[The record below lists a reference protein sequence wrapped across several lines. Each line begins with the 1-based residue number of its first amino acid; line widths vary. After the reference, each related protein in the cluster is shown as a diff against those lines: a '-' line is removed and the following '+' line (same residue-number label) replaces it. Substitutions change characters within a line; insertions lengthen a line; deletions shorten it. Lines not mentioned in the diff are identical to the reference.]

1 MRSTSN
7 LGIAIS
13 LTFCCFLG
21 TTPQVNSAQKS
32 QTAALFR
39 KLQLPDA
46 TDQATQQML
55 NLAKF
60 DSNVRPYLA
69 RRLPKMIEMNPFRS
83 FSVWRNEV
91 RLAGELKIAEAA
103 PALAK
108 WIAVTEDDS
117 IGTPL
122 PSALETSPAAR
133 SLSQIGNPA
142 VPALKSKL
150 AGGKWQERRLA
161 ILVCQAIGS
170 PSAQDAL
177 RQHLSGESDPDLRS
191 LAEKTIRR

>member
-7 LGIAIS
+7 MGIAIS
-13 LTFCCFLG
+13 LTLCCFLG
-21 TTPQVNSAQKS
+21 ATQEVNCAQRSLTP
-32 QTAALFR
+32 ALFR
-39 KLQLPDA
+39 KLQIPNT

-55 NLAKF
+55 DLAKS

-69 RRLPKMIEMNPFRS
+69 KRLPKMIEMNPYRS

-108 WIAVTEDDS
+108 WIAVTEDDG

-122 PSALETSPAAR
+122 PSALETNPAAKA
-133 SLSQIGNPA
+133 LSQIGNPA

-150 AGGKWQERRLA
+150 ASGKWQERRLA
-161 ILVCQAIGS
+161 ILACQAIGS

-177 RQHLSGESDPDLRS
+177 RQHLSGESDPNLRS
-191 LAEKTIRR
+191 LAERTIRR

>member
-1 MRSTSN
+1 MLSTSN
-7 LGIAIS
+7 MGIAIS
-13 LTFCCFLG
+13 LTFCCFLAA
-21 TTPQVNSAQKS
+21 TQEVNSTQKS
-32 QTAALFR
+32 QPAALFR
-39 KLQLPDA
+39 ELQLPDA

-55 NLAKF
+55 DLAQS
-60 DSNVRPYLA
+60 DSTVRPYLA
-69 RRLPKMIEMNPFRS
+69 KRLPKMVEMNPYRS

-108 WIAVTEDDS
+108 WIAVTGDEG

-122 PSALETSPAAR
+122 PSALETSPAAKA
-133 SLSQIGNPA
+133 LSQIGNPA

-177 RQHLSGESDPDLRS
+177 RQHLSGEPDPDLRS
-191 LAEKTIRR
+191 LAERTIRR